1 MNIHS
6 LAFKIVAVF
15 VFVLVVF
22 NGMFFAF
29 VHTQKD
35 LELKRVEKSYFELA
49 RQIIF
54 QLRLGLSIEQI
65 DHIKLLEP
73 KRAKEFIDSSKT
85 ILDQIFHQ
93 NRGYRIYQKGTDTL
107 MELRYKNNNYY
118 IKNCELQT
126 MSSSMLFFVYAV
138 LNSVLF
144 VAFLLIYRSITP
156 LKKLQQEIEKF
167 SNGDNIECKSNKKD
181 EIADVAN
188 AFDSAAKKIKSLL
201 ESRVLFLRLI
211 MHELKTPITK
221 ARIASEMLE
230 SGVNRDRIIKNL
242 EKLNSQ
248 IDEFAKIERLNSKN
262 LTLNLKPYTL
272 THVLEASYQLL
283 LSDKN
288 ISESAE
294 NIDII
299 VDLEMM
305 SIAFKNLIENALKHS
320 SDKKCYIESDG
331 KKLIFK
337 SYGKKIEAS
346 MDEITKPYYSISNTQ
361 SESLGLGLYIVK
373 EILKAHNLNLRYEH
387 QDGYN
392 LFFVE
397 LL

>member
-73 KRAKEFIDSSKT
+73 KRAKEFIDSSTT

-107 MELRYKNNNYY
+107 MELRYKNNSYY

-288 ISESAE
+288 
-294 NIDII
+294 
-299 VDLEMM
+299 
-305 SIAFKNLIENALKHS
+305 
-320 SDKKCYIESDG
+320 
-331 KKLIFK
+331 
-337 SYGKKIEAS
+337 
-346 MDEITKPYYSISNTQ
+346 
-361 SESLGLGLYIVK
+361 
-373 EILKAHNLNLRYEH
+373 
-387 QDGYN
+387 
-392 LFFVE
+392 
-397 LL
+397 